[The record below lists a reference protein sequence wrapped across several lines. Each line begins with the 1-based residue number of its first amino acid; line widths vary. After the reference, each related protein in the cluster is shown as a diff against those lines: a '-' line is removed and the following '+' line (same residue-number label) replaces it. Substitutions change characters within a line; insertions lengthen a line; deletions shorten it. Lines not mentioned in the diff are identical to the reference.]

1 MESQPHHTHVDYIAA
16 FADAGLLNLAGGCC
30 GNTPEHIAA
39 IAKSVQGKAPRP
51 VPSLA
56 TA

>member
-1 MESQPHHTHVDYIAA
+1 MNAYMKEFAVD
-16 FADAGLLNLAGGCC
+16 GLLNLAGGCC

-39 IAKSVQGKAPRP
+39 IAEGVKGIAPRE

-56 TA
+56 D